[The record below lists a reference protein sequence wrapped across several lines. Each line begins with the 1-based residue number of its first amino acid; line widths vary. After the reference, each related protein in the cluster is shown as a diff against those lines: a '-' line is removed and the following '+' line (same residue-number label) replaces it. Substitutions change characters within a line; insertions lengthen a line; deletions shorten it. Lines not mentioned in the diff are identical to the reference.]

1 MRQRT
6 DPDLARRYAWSRG
19 GEIKAIKANDRRDVF
34 PHERPCSRRKQGVLM
49 STAEWLPIA
58 SRPSSD
64 RREPFMRLGCGDRS
78 LIASD
83 LMSSAAYAR
92 DCKGWHAQATAHREA
107 RTVRVG
113 ANAILVFE
121 DRLTVRHQLQEMIRV
136 ERISERAAV
145 QAEIDRYTVLI
156 PDGRNLKAS
165 LMLEFADA
173 AERRAIGPSLVG
185 IERTVWLRVE
195 GRVRI
200 FGRVTS
206 GLDTPGSPPPLTH
219 WLAFE
224 LGLQDMRSLRHDARL
239 SVGIDH
245 RRYSA
250 RLVMHDELRRLLLD
264 DLH

>member
-1 MRQRT
+1 
-6 DPDLARRYAWSRG
+6 
-19 GEIKAIKANDRRDVF
+19 
-34 PHERPCSRRKQGVLM
+34 M
-49 STAEWLPIA
+49 STAEWLPTA
-58 SRPSSD
+58 GRPSSD
-64 RREPFMRLGCGDRS
+64 RREPFMPLGSGDGP

-83 LMSSAAYAR
+83 LMSSEAYAR
-92 DCKGWHAQATAHREA
+92 DCKGWHAQASAHRQA

-145 QAEIDRYTVLI
+145 QAEIDRYASLM
-156 PDGRNLKAS
+156 PDGNNLKAS

-173 AERRAIGPSLVG
+173 AERRALGPSLLG

-200 FGRVTS
+200 LGRVTS
-206 GLDTPGSPPPLTH
+206 GPETPGGPAPLTH

-224 LGLQDMRSLRHDARL
+224 LGDEDMRSLRDNTRL

-245 RRYSA
+245 HRYSA
-250 RLVMHDELRRLLLD
+250 KLVVLDKLRCLLLD
-264 DLH
+264 DLDLD